1 MSRVCAVFLAT
12 FRGIGPTRSSVGTT
26 AFAARGQDLALAQR
40 AAEGDRAAQRELFH
54 AQKAS
59 VHHTLFR
66 ILGANRDIE
75 DLIQDAFLEIFR
87 ALPSFRGE
95 STLSRWCQTIATR
108 TAYLAIER
116 RKPPAVELEVV
127 ENEIVDRDPDAHRVA
142 LARQAARRLY
152 AALDKVDPKQR
163 IAFAL
168 AVIDGRSLAEVAQLT
183 DSSLVAVKTRVWRAR
198 RDLMKRAAKDPV
210 LASYL
215 TELTGGVA

>member
-1 MSRVCAVFLAT
+1 
-12 FRGIGPTRSSVGTT
+12 VGTT

-54 AQKAS
+54 HLKKA
-59 VHHTLFR
+59 VHHTLYR

-75 DLIQDAFLEIFR
+75 DLIQDAFFEIFR
-87 ALPSFRGE
+87 ALPSFRGD
-95 STLSRWCQTIATR
+95 SSLTRWSQTIATR

-116 RKPPAVELEVV
+116 RKPAAVDLDVV
-127 ENEIVDRDPDAHRVA
+127 EDEIVDRDPDAHRIA
-142 LARQAARRLY
+142 LARQAAKRLY
-152 AALDKVDPKQR
+152 AALDKLDPKQR

-168 AVIDGRSLAEVAQLT
+168 AVIDGLPLAEVAQLT

-198 RDLMKRAAKDPV
+198 RDLMKRAQKDPV

-215 TELTGGVA
+215 ADLGGGVE

>member
-1 MSRVCAVFLAT
+1 MS
-12 FRGIGPTRSSVGTT
+12 
-26 AFAARGQDLALAQR
+26 RGQDLALAQR

-54 AQKAS
+54 NLKNP

-87 ALPSFRGE
+87 ALPSFRGD
-95 STLSRWCQTIATR
+95 SSLARWAQTIATR

-116 RKPPAVELEVV
+116 RKPPAVDLDLV
-127 ENEIVDRDPDAHRVA
+127 EDEIVDRDPDAHRVA
-142 LARQAARRLY
+142 QARQAARRLY
-152 AALDKVDPKQR
+152 AALDRIDAKQR

-168 AVIDGRSLAEVAQLT
+168 AVIDGLSLAEVAQMT
-183 DSSLVAVKTRVWRAR
+183 EASLVAVKTRVWRAR
-198 RDLMKRAAKDPV
+198 RDLMKRAQKDPV

-215 TELTGGVA
+215 AEFGGGVAA